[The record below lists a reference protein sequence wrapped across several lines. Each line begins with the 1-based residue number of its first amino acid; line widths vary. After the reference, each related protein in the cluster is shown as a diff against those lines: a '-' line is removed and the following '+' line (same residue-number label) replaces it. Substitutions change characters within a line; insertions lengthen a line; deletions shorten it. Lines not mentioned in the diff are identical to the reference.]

1 MGRTLQVP
9 MLPLAL
15 RGFREAHARH
25 DDLRLSADPES
36 LYVSAAECVYWAATI
51 DEQIRGRR
59 GYANFQA
66 NHLGGQL
73 LPGVRYVRNVK
84 THGLPMTMQ
93 KIVGKVYPITFPL
106 PGFEVV
112 WLPLDA
118 LPAPRDKTNKY
129 TQAQADSY
137 GQHLAGQ
144 PTRHTFRLL
153 ADGFDYLATIDG
165 SPLSEE
171 RDAQVKN

>member
-1 MGRTLQVP
+1 

-25 DDLRLSADPES
+25 DGLRLSADPES
-36 LYVSAAECVYWAATI
+36 LYVSVAECVYWAATI

-59 GYANFQA
+59 GYLNFQA
-66 NHLGGQL
+66 NHPGGQL

-93 KIVGKVYPITFPL
+93 KIVGKVYPITYPL

-112 WLPLDA
+112 GLPLDA
-118 LPAPRDKTNKY
+118 LPAPRDETNK
-129 TQAQADSY
+129 
-137 GQHLAGQ
+137 
-144 PTRHTFRLL
+144 
-153 ADGFDYLATIDG
+153 
-165 SPLSEE
+165 
-171 RDAQVKN
+171 